1 MVTYIYIYMHIY
13 NKNKCTQIT
22 KPVLLLL
29 CHYGLLTSSKVMLKL
44 ASKFNCHQIVTNN
57 LVAYNKRVYAFLQH
71 HIIHGRS
78 PPQLIF
84 LSPIQTCP
92 HNIIFR
98 KNCPTKFNADFI

>member
-1 MVTYIYIYMHIY
+1 MVTYIYIYIHIY

-29 CHYGLLTSSKVMLKL
+29 CHYCLLTSSKVMLKL
-44 ASKFNCHQIVTNN
+44 ASKFNCHQIATNN

-78 PPQLIF
+78 PPTDFFVPHSDMSPQHHF
-84 LSPIQTCP
+84 QKKLS
-92 HNIIFR
+92 H
-98 KNCPTKFNADFI
+98 